1 MENFPQSNN
10 DIKQEIFNA
19 SVDSDPTKSSLLSE
33 NLNLEKV
40 SSFSKSYP
48 TPTTINVLK
57 DKESG
62 ETFYGKESGET
73 KEGVRGWDYEYF
85 VAMLSKGILHT
96 SDVVEKD
103 GKFYSREINLKN
115 IEDLSS
121 KEEIASEI
129 FLLDYLFGDTD
140 HSVGT
145 KRTNMR
151 IEDGKFV
158 HFDYGLA
165 FQNYKKGTLEREP
178 YGQIPEG
185 LSIKSKI
192 GAIASGN
199 FAIEIKNKF
208 ADYFDPSSPSANYYK
223 FLDKEKLHS
232 EILSKSESFLS
243 NLNSE
248 GFFDSVIKRSGVDLF
263 GVTFSFLKGVS
274 VEERKEEL
282 LTIFKERLLAL
293 QQTLG
298 VES

>member
-1 MENFPQSNN
+1 MEKFPQSNN
-10 DIKQEIFNA
+10 DIKQEIFDA
-19 SVDSDPTKSSLLSE
+19 SVESDPTKSSLLSE

-62 ETFYGKESGET
+62 ETFYGKEDAET
-73 KEGVRGWDYEYF
+73 KEDVRGWDYEYF

-115 IEDLSS
+115 IEDKSS

-145 KRTNMR
+145 KTTNMR
-151 IEDGKFV
+151 IEDDKFV

-165 FQNYKKGTLEREP
+165 FHNYSPNGQRER
-178 YGQIPEG
+178 YGHLPEG
-185 LSIKSKI
+185 FDVKNKI
-192 GAIASGN
+192 DGIASGN
-199 FAIEIKNKF
+199 FATDLKNKF

-223 FLDKEKLHS
+223 FLDKEKLGS

-263 GVTFSFLKGVS
+263 GPTFKFLKGS
-274 VEERKEEL
+274 SFEERKEEL
-282 LTIFKERLLAL
+282 LAIFKERLIAL